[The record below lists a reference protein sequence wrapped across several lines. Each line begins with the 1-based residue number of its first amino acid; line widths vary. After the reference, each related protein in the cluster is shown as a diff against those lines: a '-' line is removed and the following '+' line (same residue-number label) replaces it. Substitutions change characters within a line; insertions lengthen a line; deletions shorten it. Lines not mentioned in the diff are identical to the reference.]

1 MGIGTIMKARAI
13 LVVASG
19 VDKAQ
24 IVRDAF
30 FGPVTPQFP
39 RPFCSCTPT
48 LPSWLTPRPDRCC
61 KACCCYNR

>member
-1 MGIGTIMKARAI
+1 MKARAI

-30 FGPVTPQFP
+30 FGPVTPQVP
-39 RPFCSCTPT
+39 ASVLQLHPNATVVVDAEAGS
-48 LPSWLTPRPDRCC
+48 LL
-61 KACCCYNR
+61 